1 LETMQS
7 SFELARQNILRRMA
21 EAAIRAGRPPESVK
35 LVAVSKTVGVDRLQE
50 AIAAGQQIFGENYLQ
65 EAADK
70 IARLGRGARWHFIGH
85 LQSNKAKQA
94 AELFDVVETVDRIKI
109 ARKLH
114 DHLVIEERTLDIL
127 LQINVGGEAR
137 KSGVLP
143 QDAEALL
150 EELQQFSRLRI
161 LGLMTM
167 PPFFGDPEKVRPLFR
182 QLRKLAERFSRE
194 GLIGQGGE
202 FELSMGMSGDFEA
215 AIEEGATLVRVGTAL
230 FGERG

>member
-1 LETMQS
+1 MQS

-182 QLRKLAERFSRE
+182 QLRKLAERFSRK